1 MSLSREIRNAR
12 EVLIGGGVIL
22 YPTDTIWGLGCDAT
36 NPEAVRRIYEI
47 KHRAE
52 SKAMLVLVDSLQKAA
67 AYVQEL
73 PELAW
78 DLTEFSDKPL
88 TVIYDGARNL
98 ADNLVAPDGS
108 IGIRVTREAFSQGL
122 CQAFH
127 KAIVS
132 TSANIAGEPS
142 PACFAEVSE
151 EIRKAVDYIVDY
163 RQDEKDKAVPS
174 SIVKLG
180 IDGQIRIIR
189 P

>member
-1 MSLSREIRNAR
+1 MSMSQEIKKAR
-12 EVLIGGGVIL
+12 EVLIRGGVIL

-36 NPEAVRRIYEI
+36 NPEAVRRVYEI
-47 KHRAE
+47 KRRAE
-52 SKAMLVLVDSLQKAA
+52 SKAMLVLVDSIQKVA

-73 PELAW
+73 PDLAW
-78 DLTEFSDKPL
+78 DLTELADKPM
-88 TVIYDGARNL
+88 TIIYDGARNL
-98 ADNLVAPDGS
+98 APNLIAEDGS
-108 IGIRVTREAFSQGL
+108 IGIRITREAFSQGL

-142 PACFAEVSE
+142 PACFAEISK
-151 EIRKAVDYIVDY
+151 EIREAVDYIVDY
-163 RQDEKDKAVPS
+163 RRDEKTKAAPS

-180 IDGQIRIIR
+180 TGGEIRIIR